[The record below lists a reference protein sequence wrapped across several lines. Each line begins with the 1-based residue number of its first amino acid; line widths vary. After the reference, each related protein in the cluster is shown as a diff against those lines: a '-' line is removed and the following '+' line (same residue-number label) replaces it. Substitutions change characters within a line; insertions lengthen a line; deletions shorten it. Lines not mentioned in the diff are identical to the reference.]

1 MLVSPEGVKLER
13 LLRLGFRASNN
24 EAEYEALIT
33 GLRAA
38 KNLKVKE
45 VEMFSDSRVVVS
57 QIEGSFEARDH
68 RMSQYLKMLRNS
80 YADSLAKLASSLD
93 GCIPQMITVELLE

>member
-1 MLVSPEGVKLER
+1 MER

-24 EAEYEALIT
+24 EAEYEALIA

-80 YADSLAKLASSLD
+80 YADSLTKLASSLD

>member
-13 LLRLGFRASNN
+13 LLKLGFRASNN
-24 EAEYEALIT
+24 EAEYEAFIV

-45 VEMFSDSRVVVS
+45 VEGF
-57 QIEGSFEARDH
+57 
-68 RMSQYLKMLRNS
+68 
-80 YADSLAKLASSLD
+80 SLD
-93 GCIPQMITVELLE
+93 IRM